1 MTIPEFV
8 QKLTEAAPGNQPVEM
23 ELLPSVRVGIYPK
36 SVNQLRDEVLF
47 LGREGLEKF
56 LYVLSPAGRSERA
69 DRFQGEPVG
78 AISLVESAVLK
89 RCPMNHPNADTLRQL
104 LEFTRP
110 VLIGLHDSIGL
121 GDRLGVANAGHL
133 RAVAG
138 TDMRP
143 VLAQQSIRELERTE
157 RQAEEVMDA
166 ATWAVFQEGYK
177 DGFGADA
184 DHLKTTDDINRMVK
198 AGYLMFTVDPG
209 DYVVNEADA
218 LPEDELARRAR
229 DLQWDV
235 LEDSY
240 ESFLERYVNVQFDI
254 APDFFLRA
262 AREEVLRALVKYGDV
277 IAHTVRM
284 VRYLTSR
291 YPDHP
296 YELELSVDE
305 TESVTSSFEHF
316 MVVSELERL
325 GIQLIS
331 LAPRFVGAMEKGI
344 DYKGDLNYFKA
355 EYLKHLQIAEKLGP
369 YKLSFHSGSDKFSL
383 YRTVGS
389 LGRGHVHVKTAGTS
403 YLEALRTLTT
413 TDPGLFREIL
423 DFARKHYETEKATY
437 HVSAELE
444 RVPPAGDLNDD
455 QLPGL
460 LDQDDARQVLHV
472 TFGKVLTIKDSAG
485 KTLFKDRIM
494 ASLREHEQVYNDCL
508 RSHFRRHIE
517 PFIQ

>member
-8 QKLTEAAPGNQPVEM
+8 RKLTEAAPGNQPVEM
-23 ELLPSVRVGIYPK
+23 DLLPSLRVGIYPR
-36 SVNQLRDEVLF
+36 SVNQLGNDVFF

-56 LYVLSPAGRSERA
+56 LYVLAPAGGSERA
-69 DRFQGEPVG
+69 DRFQGELVG

-89 RCPMNHPNADTLRQL
+89 RCPLSHPNADALRQL
-104 LEFTRP
+104 LDFTRP
-110 VLIGLHDSIGL
+110 VLIGLHDTIGL

-143 VLAQQSIRELERTE
+143 VLAQQSIRELDRTE
-157 RQAEEVMDA
+157 REAEEVMAA

-209 DYVVNEADA
+209 DYVVNEADT

-240 ESFLERYVNVQFDI
+240 ESFLERYVNVQLDI

-284 VRYLTSR
+284 VRHLVDR

-305 TESVTSSFEHF
+305 TESVTSPFEHF
-316 MVVSELERL
+316 MVASELERL

-369 YKLSFHSGSDKFSL
+369 YKLSFHSGSDKFTL
-383 YRTVGS
+383 YRWNS
-389 LGRGHVHVKTAGTS
+389 
-403 YLEALRTLTT
+403 
-413 TDPGLFREIL
+413 
-423 DFARKHYETEKATY
+423 
-437 HVSAELE
+437 
-444 RVPPAGDLNDD
+444 
-455 QLPGL
+455 
-460 LDQDDARQVLHV
+460 
-472 TFGKVLTIKDSAG
+472 
-485 KTLFKDRIM
+485 
-494 ASLREHEQVYNDCL
+494 
-508 RSHFRRHIE
+508 
-517 PFIQ
+517 